1 MKDDEI
7 SCPYVWI
14 LYVNYG
20 KMRAALEGPGFE
32 SSQMGFFLWGVS
44 MFSRCLCGH
53 TPKVQNMHRVKLPGN
68 FKLSISEASEYEW
81 LSVSL
86 C

>member
-1 MKDDEI
+1 
-7 SCPYVWI
+7 
-14 LYVNYG
+14 
-20 KMRAALEGPGFE
+20 
-32 SSQMGFFLWGVS
+32 

-53 TPKVQNMHRVKLPGN
+53 TPTVQNMHRVKLPGN